1 MNPAHRSGTF
11 TLGGEIPVHRLG
23 FGAMRITGPGIFGE
37 PSDRDEAIAVLRRA
51 VALGIDFIDTA
62 DSYGPHVSENLIR
75 EALYPYDGLLIATK
89 GGFERPKP
97 GVWTMNGDPA
107 YLRQAVEG
115 SLKRLNLSALPL
127 WQLHRIDPKVPRE
140 AQFKAVAAMR
150 DEGLIRH
157 VGLSQV
163 SVADIDAARNHFPV
177 VSVQNLFNLTD
188 RSSQDVVDYCTR
200 EHIGFIP
207 WYPLANA
214 QLTKPNARFE
224 AIAKA
229 HRATPGQIALAWLLR
244 LSPVMLPIPGTGRVR
259 HLEENAAA
267 AEIVLN
273 DTEMAVL
280 SALAVPAK

>member
-1 MNPAHRSGTF
+1 MKPAHRSGTF
-11 TLGGEIPVHRLG
+11 LIGGTMPIHRLG
-23 FGAMRITGPGIFGE
+23 FGAMRITGPGVFGE
-37 PSDRDEAIAVLRRA
+37 PSNRDEAIAVLRCA

-62 DSYGPHVSENLIR
+62 DSYGPNVSENLIR
-75 EALYPYDGLLIATK
+75 EALYPYSGLLIATK
-89 GGFERPKP
+89 GGFERPKA

-107 YLRQAVEG
+107 YLRGAVEG
-115 SLKRLNLSALPL
+115 SLKRLNLAKLPL

-150 DEGLIRH
+150 DEGLIEH

-163 SVADIDAARNHFPV
+163 SVADIVAARHHFPV

-188 RSSQDVVDYCTR
+188 RSSQDVLEYCTR
-200 EHIGFIP
+200 EAIGFIP

-214 QLTKPNARFE
+214 QLTKPDARFE
-224 AIAKA
+224 AIART

-244 LSPVMLPIPGTGRVR
+244 LSPVLLPIPGTGRVA
-259 HLEENAAA
+259 HLDENTQA

-273 DTEMAVL
+273 DDEMAVL
-280 SALAVPAK
+280 SALGSPAK

>member
-150 DEGLIRH
+150 GEGLIRH

-200 EHIGFIP
+200 EQIGFIP

-214 QLTKPNARFE
+214 QLTKPNAQFE